1 MPLRHETEGI
11 EPADELDAEG
21 HIRGR
26 SAPDHDTEGHGRY
39 RAAPDDDI
47 SEDLSDSEGHAKFRD
62 PAKDSN

>member
-11 EPADELDAEG
+11 EPADELDAGG

-26 SAPDHDTEGHGRY
+26 S
-39 RAAPDDDI
+39 APDDDI